1 MCMAEEPSAKMQ
13 KISAKD
19 RLHIKHF
26 IKEVESIRGRHTEL
40 ISVYVPSGY
49 EITAKI
55 DQLKQEQGTATNI
68 KSKSTRDNVIASL
81 EKMIQHLKSFPSTP
95 PNGLIVFSGNASDR
109 EGQQDYKVWSIEP
122 PIPMNQNLYRC
133 DKEFVTDILHDMAD
147 DKIIFGLVVMDK
159 REGNIAFL
167 KGKTIIPLK
176 EMHSAVPGKH
186 KTGGQ
191 SAQRFERLREGAAI
205 EFYKRI
211 AQHMLDEF
219 LSSHTE
225 IQGIIVG
232 GPGHTKHEFVDGGY
246 ITDQLKRKIIAVK
259 DLSYTGEFGL
269 QELLEKS
276 EDVLSSEEVVK
287 EKQLMQRFFE
297 TLAKEQEKAAYGLS
311 DVKRLTTMGAVD
323 IILVSESIDEE
334 IIDELEELANNVGST
349 VELISNETREGAQL
363 KDMGGVAAI
372 LRYPAE

>member
-1 MCMAEEPSAKMQ
+1 MADAAAKMQ

-26 IKEVESIRGRHTEL
+26 IKEVEKVRGRHTEL
-40 ISVYVPSGY
+40 ISVYIPSGY
-49 EITAKI
+49 DISGKLT
-55 DQLKQEQGTATNI
+55 QLQQEQGTATNI
-68 KSKSTRDNVIASL
+68 KSKNTRDNVIASL
-81 EKMIQHLKSFPSTP
+81 EKMIQHLKTYKKTP
-95 PNGLIVFSGNASDR
+95 PNGLIIFSGNASER
-109 EGQQDYKVWSIEP
+109 EGQPDYKVWSLEP
-122 PIPMNQNLYRC
+122 PIPLNQNLYRC

-147 DKIIFGLVVMDK
+147 DKIVFGLVVMDK

-205 EFYKRI
+205 DFYKRI
-211 AQHMLDEF
+211 AQHMKEEF
-219 LSSHTE
+219 LENQTE

-232 GPGHTKHEFVDGGY
+232 GPGHTKYDFVDGGY
-246 ITDQLKRKIIAVK
+246 ITDQLKRKIIGIK

-269 QELLEKS
+269 QELLAKS
-276 EDVLSSEEVVK
+276 EDILASEEVVK
-287 EKQLMQRFFE
+287 EKLIMQKFFE
-297 TLAKEQEKAAYGLS
+297 TLAREQEKAAYGLN
-311 DVKRLTTMGAVD
+311 DVLRLTKQGAVD
-323 IILVSESIDEE
+323 TILLSEIVDEE
-334 IIDELEELANNVGST
+334 TLDMFEAEANLVGST
-349 VELISNETREGAQL
+349 IEVISTETREGSQL
-363 KDMGGVAAI
+363 KDMGGIAAL